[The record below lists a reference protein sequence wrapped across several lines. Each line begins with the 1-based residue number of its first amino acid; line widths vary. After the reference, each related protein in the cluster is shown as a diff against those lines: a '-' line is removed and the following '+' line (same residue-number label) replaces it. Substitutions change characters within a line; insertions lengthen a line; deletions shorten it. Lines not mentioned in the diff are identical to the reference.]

1 MHEVRDTFG
10 AHTPWQ
16 ALELEFQHLGS
27 RTAPEPRWR
36 ALSGWVYRCV
46 EGSGDKVQKER
57 PRPSASPQ
65 EQGPTLSLP
74 VCSTPN
80 KKPQRSPDAWV
91 HLTSSSGSSSGQNCS
106 WSLVLLLPRRL
117 HVNRWQSHPTTCW
130 AHICRCYPWHFL
142 ALSITNLLASLS
154 PLPSNI
160 LSLPT
165 SPAFLCLHLTQP
177 SNLPPG
183 PAQSPPSRSLAHLH
197 CLLPSNLS
205 YLKQTPQRVLM
216 STWVR
221 PQPSSAYK
229 PPGGKNPSPTPGP
242 AWATSSPPWPLL
254 PLSPSLTLLQPHK
267 PLYCFFTMPAMAH
280 SFCTSWPFAWN
291 PLSLD
296 NHLLFHSQELA
307 WREWEWDKLAG
318 D

>member
-57 PRPSASPQ
+57 PRPSTSPQ
-65 EQGPTLSLP
+65 EQGATLSLP

-117 HVNRWQSHPTTCW
+117 HVNRWQFHPTTCW
-130 AHICRCYPWHFL
+130 AHVCRCYPWHFL

-160 LSLPT
+160 LNLPT
-165 SPAFLCLHLTQP
+165 SPALLCLHLTQP

-197 CLLPSNLS
+197 CLLPSNLYWS
-205 YLKQTPQRVLM
+205 KLPRGCSWAPESGLNPPLPTDLLGVKIQVLPPALHEQP
-216 STWVR
+216 R
-221 PQPSSAYK
+221 PLPDLSSLSLPHSLCSSHTGLFTA
-229 PPGGKNPSPTPGP
+229 
-242 AWATSSPPWPLL
+242 SSPCQPWLTVSALADPL
-254 PLSPSLTLLQPHK
+254 PGTLFP
-267 PLYCFFTMPAMAH
+267 
-280 SFCTSWPFAWN
+280 
-291 PLSLD
+291 
-296 NHLLFHSQELA
+296 
-307 WREWEWDKLAG
+307 
-318 D
+318 